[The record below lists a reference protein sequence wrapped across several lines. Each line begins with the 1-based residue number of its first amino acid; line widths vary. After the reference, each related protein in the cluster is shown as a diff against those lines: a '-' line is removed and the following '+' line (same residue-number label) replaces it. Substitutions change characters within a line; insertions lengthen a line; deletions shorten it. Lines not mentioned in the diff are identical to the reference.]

1 MQKIIGVTE
10 LQRQFR
16 KILDEVTR
24 RKTPYI
30 LTRGSR
36 PEAVLI
42 AYDEFLRLQELD
54 QGERAATAS
63 IRPPLDFPVEDY
75 GEWPADLSLR
85 REDLY
90 DDWGR

>member
-10 LQRQFR
+10 LQRKF
-16 KILDEVTR
+16 KTVLDEVTR
-24 RKTPYI
+24 RKTPYV

-42 AYDEFLRLQELD
+42 AYDEYLRLQEAD
-54 QGERAATAS
+54 REQRPHSTSA
-63 IRPPLDFPVEDY
+63 RPPLDFPVEDY
-75 GEWPADLSLR
+75 GEWPDSLSLR

-90 DDWGR
+90 GDWER